1 MVVLGVVL
9 VVLKKD
15 LEEELEVQK
24 KDLEEELGVPII
36 SSPGGRSQAVG
47 LSFTQAQGPKTYQ
60 NKEIT
65 SYLKKTPVEV
75 LELVLVLVL
84 EALIARMAMPIAC
97 V

>member
-36 SSPGGRSQAVG
+36 LSRGGS
-47 LSFTQAQGPKTYQ
+47 
-60 NKEIT
+60 
-65 SYLKKTPVEV
+65 
-75 LELVLVLVL
+75 
-84 EALIARMAMPIAC
+84 
-97 V
+97 